1 MDLFSPMLCARLA
14 RDGNNTDNKVG
25 VVERKRNILLLRRS
39 RVGKEDKHLEYNK
52 IMVSFILI

>member
-14 RDGNNTDNKVG
+14 RDGNNTDKVG
-25 VVERKRNILLLRRS
+25 VVERKRNIILLRRS
-39 RVGKEDKHLEYNK
+39 GVGKEDKHLEYNK